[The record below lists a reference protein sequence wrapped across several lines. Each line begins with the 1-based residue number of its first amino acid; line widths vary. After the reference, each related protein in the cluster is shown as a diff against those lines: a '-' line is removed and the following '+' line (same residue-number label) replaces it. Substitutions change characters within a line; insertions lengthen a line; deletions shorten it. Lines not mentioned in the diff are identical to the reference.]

1 MALIR
6 TSGKSSVLPDGV
18 NALTTIY
25 QNNSAISGSHN
36 FTLSKKSLVIVAGG
50 SNAGTCTFN
59 IDDGTYTYSTPSAN
73 TQGSCAFVLDAGE
86 HTVACSHT
94 NHPSGTYWSS
104 GIVAYTEIE

>member
-1 MALIR
+1 MALFECGGA
-6 TSGKSSVLPDGV
+6 TNVLPAGV

-25 QNNSAISGSHN
+25 QHNSSISGTHN

-50 SNAGTCTFN
+50 SNAGTCSFN

-73 TQGSCAFVLDAGE
+73 TLGSCGFVLDAGE

-104 GIVAYTEIE
+104 GIVSYLELE